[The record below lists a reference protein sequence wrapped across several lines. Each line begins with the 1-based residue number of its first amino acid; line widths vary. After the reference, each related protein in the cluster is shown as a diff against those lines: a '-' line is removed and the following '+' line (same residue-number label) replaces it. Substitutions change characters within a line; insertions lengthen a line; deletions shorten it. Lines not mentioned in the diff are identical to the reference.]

1 MSWTCNHSFSAVSYE
16 YESICSDLWPS
27 LHLSVL
33 ISEVNWQYR
42 ILLCSFVCLLKYLF
56 LSVTELAQHE
66 YLYLSVWSLVRVTFW
81 FQGTLASFSF
91 LFSHPKRAKPFFPIP
106 LAERDR
112 VPNPAV
118 IVTGSRS
125 SIPRRKRVVRVSVVV
140 WVITSSSA
148 MSLFPC
154 SFCFGNSCF
163 GASASNTLG

>member
-125 SIPRRKRVVRVSVVV
+125 SIPRRKKSGEFFSDVSV
-140 WVITSSSA
+140 IFS
-148 MSLFPC
+148 C
-154 SFCFGNSCF
+154 SVFLGFSVSCRHDLEHTYWRF
-163 GASASNTLG
+163 NE